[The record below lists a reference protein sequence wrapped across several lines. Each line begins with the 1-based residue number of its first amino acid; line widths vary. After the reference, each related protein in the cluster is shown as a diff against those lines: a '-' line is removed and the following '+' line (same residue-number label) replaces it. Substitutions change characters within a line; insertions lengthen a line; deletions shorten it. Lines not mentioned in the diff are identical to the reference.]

1 MPIETIL
8 PDATTTPNPAW
19 SGTVHTLLSDQGTN
33 LTTCAGGNTGEKFI
47 VSFGNLT
54 SNVSAINSITFS
66 AQGGVGITRGVT
78 AVCSFNFLN
87 SSDSAYSYSET
98 INFTDTTFSTL
109 QAGTT
114 RTTSDGST
122 AWTESD
128 VNGLRMKIIATSNTN
143 SAGNINLD
151 FLKIDVDYNAPVTGA
166 PIKLDS
172 GLVKLTSGL
181 IRIS

>member
-1 MPIETIL
+1 MIRFDDNVKKVSKSLKVSRELVKKVLNKTFKQIEINLNEDKSFT
-8 PDATTTPNPAW
+8 DATHSTT
-19 SGTVHTLLSDQGTN
+19 
-33 LTTCAGGNTGEKFI
+33 
-47 VSFGNLT
+47 
-54 SNVSAINSITFS
+54 
-66 AQGGVGITRGVT
+66 
-78 AVCSFNFLN
+78 
-87 SSDSAYSYSET
+87 
-98 INFTDTTFSTL
+98 

-128 VNGLRMKIIATSNTN
+128 VNGLRMSIKCTSITN
-143 SAGNINLD
+143 AGSEISLD